1 MDPYHIPA
9 NYTEAGRLL
18 GLFEL
23 RNAIEAAIVAAPVLL
38 IVFGILP
45 FGLMAKSIIAITLII
60 PCGGFALIGV
70 QDDCLSRFLSGY
82 YRWRKGRRV
91 IKNRAAPSGRR
102 EARSL

>member
-18 GLFEL
+18 GLFET
-23 RNAIEAAIVAAPVLL
+23 RHVIEAAVVAIAILL
-38 IVFGILP
+38 IVFALLP
-45 FGLMAKSIIAITLII
+45 LGLTVKCIIAITLVI

-82 YRWRKGRRV
+82 FRWCKGRCV
-91 IKNRAAPSGRR
+91 IRCPKGVR
-102 EARSL
+102 